1 MKLILKFFYSFF
13 AGFEWVGW
21 SNDSVGSAGRP
32 IELTFQFDTVRNFS
46 AMILHT
52 NNMFSKSIQVSDF
65 GGFYFLEIFRD
76 YSKRKLKGY
85 FKNSMKNF
93 KFIQLA
99 LESVKVEKTN

>member
-1 MKLILKFFYSFF
+1 MILILKYSILF

-52 NNMFSKSIQVSDF
+52 NNMFSKSIQVSCVVDNISCEF
-65 GGFYFLEIFRD
+65 REVIFDELAFSRMKKGFLTHVH
-76 YSKRKLKGY
+76 SSL
-85 FKNSMKNF
+85 
-93 KFIQLA
+93 
-99 LESVKVEKTN
+99 